1 MGTWA
6 HDAFGNDNAG
16 DWAFGLEE
24 CSDLSLVESTLD
36 KILNAENEYLEAPDA
51 EEGLAAAEVIARLQ
65 GHWGERNPFTEP
77 ADTWVEKVKLKPS
90 KALAQKAH
98 RVIERILL
106 EPSELLELWQE
117 SKDFEAWKNSV
128 QNLKARIDI

>member
-6 HDAFGNDNAG
+6 HNAFGNDTAA

-24 CSDLSLVESTLD
+24 CADLSLVESTFD
-36 KILNAENEYLEAPDA
+36 KVLKPENELLEASDA

-65 GHWGERNPFTEP
+65 GHWGERDPFTEP
-77 ADTWVEKVKLKPS
+77 VDNWVEKVKLKPS

-98 RVIERILL
+98 RVIERILR
-106 EPSELLELWQE
+106 EPSEILESWE
-117 SKDFEAWKNSV
+117 GGENFEAWKKCV
-128 QNLKARIDI
+128 QELKARIDL